1 MSCFIQSL
9 SSLSV
14 SSECIVSSKH
24 LSSVVIILSAV
35 PESFLSISQKRGAII
50 ASSTTEFGATKWKL
64 AWSISLADKRVS
76 LEMVSLQQVRKRS
89 KRKNSGTSII
99 FVLVRSLL
107 KRKDNELC
115 CHRDSLKTYLWRRLD
130 KKREVNLASRIYLA
144 ATLWKLQPQLWKKS
158 TDTSEVRFL
167 WLAIKRYLSSMY
179 YFELYLHRRSRDL

>member
-76 LEMVSLQQVRKRS
+76 LETTGKKRS
-89 KRKNSGTSII
+89 KGKNSGTSII

-167 WLAIKRYLSSMY
+167 WLAIKWYLSSMY